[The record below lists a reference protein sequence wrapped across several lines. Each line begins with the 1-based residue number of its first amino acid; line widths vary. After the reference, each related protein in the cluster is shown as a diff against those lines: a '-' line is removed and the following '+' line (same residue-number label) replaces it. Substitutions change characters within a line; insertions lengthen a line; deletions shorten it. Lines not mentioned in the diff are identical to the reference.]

1 MNSGVDFAAGG
12 IVLLEQKILIVKN
25 KRGDSPEDGLSWWG
39 YPKGH
44 MEEGEKPADAAVRE
58 VFEETGFEVK
68 LKSNKPI
75 AESRYEISRDG
86 EKVQKT
92 VWFYEM
98 EVIESFK
105 NEPDDEIEE
114 IALVDFDSA
123 FDLLTHEEDKKMI
136 ISSLTL
142 LWLMR
147 IIQQFGN
154 HLDGKF

>member
-12 IVLLEQKILIVKN
+12 IVLLEEKILIVKN
-25 KRGDSPEDGLSWWG
+25 KRGDSPEDKTSWWG

-44 MEEGEKPADAAVRE
+44 MEEGEKPVDAAVRE

-68 LKSNKPI
+68 VKSNKPI
-75 AESRYEISRDG
+75 AESRYEINRSG

-98 EVIESFK
+98 EVIEPFK

-114 IALVDFDSA
+114 VALVDFDSA
-123 FDLLTHEEDKKMI
+123 IDLLTHKEDKKI
-136 ISSLTL
+136 L
-142 LWLMR
+142 R
-147 IIQQFGN
+147 YVFN
-154 HLDGKF
+154 K

>member
-12 IVLLEQKILIVKN
+12 IVLLGHQILIVKN
-25 KRGDSPEDGLSWWG
+25 KRGDSPEDEKSWWG

-44 MEEGEKPADAAVRE
+44 MEEGEKPVDAAVRE
-58 VFEETGFEVK
+58 VFEETGFEVV

-75 AESRYEISRDG
+75 AESRFEISRGG

-98 EVIESFK
+98 EVVEPFK
-105 NEPDDEIEE
+105 NEPDDEVEE

-123 FDLLTHEEDKKMI
+123 YDLLTHEEDKKI
-136 ISSLTL
+136 LKYV
-142 LWLMR
+142 
-147 IIQQFGN
+147 FN
-154 HLDGKF
+154 K